1 MIQLGG
7 ARLKSVERSILTTK
21 KEETKEQKRIKK
33 KTKKTTTNECT
44 TCTLISAII
53 RYEYI
58 VLLMCD

>member
-7 ARLKSVERSILTTK
+7 ARLKCVERSILTTK
-21 KEETKEQKRIKK
+21 KEETKSRKEFFLKQQK
-33 KTKKTTTNECT
+33 TTNECT